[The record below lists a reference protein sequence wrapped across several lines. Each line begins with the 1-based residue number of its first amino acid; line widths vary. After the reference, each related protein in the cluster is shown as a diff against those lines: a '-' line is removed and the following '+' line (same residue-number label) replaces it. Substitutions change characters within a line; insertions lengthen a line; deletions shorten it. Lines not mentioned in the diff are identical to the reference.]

1 MQFSFVSPSETFKTG
16 ILEKLPATN
25 ITPFTLVTLD
35 ANGRAVTATATSTV
49 LWACIAVWD
58 NWVKIVDKEIPLK
71 MVSDVP
77 YNRVYR
83 NQEVDLAIQW
93 SNQVV
98 DLDES
103 TTDVFVVLW
112 TSNTSTIWENE
123 VIVKINK
130 GIEIL

>member
-1 MQFSFVSPSETFKTG
+1 
-16 ILEKLPATN
+16 
-25 ITPFTLVTLD
+25 
-35 ANGRAVTATATSTV
+35 